1 MNSNSIVQ
9 DQIFFLRHLA
19 RLDSDIK
26 VSLSGRSKWLD
37 LYDVIRNPS
46 NFPIASRN
54 ILKNEFV
61 LEIDDD
67 DWSIVRDGS
76 QGS

>member
-26 VSLSGRSKWLD
+26 VSLDGRSRWLD
-37 LYDVIRNPS
+37 LYDVIRNPP
-46 NFPIASRN
+46 NFPIASRS
-54 ILKNEFV
+54 ILKNELV

-67 DWSIVRDGS
+67 SWETV
-76 QGS
+76 